1 MRMFWSLVE
10 KDERISLDTF
20 DAFLIILSMC
30 LSNWKYFSYD
40 RASDKSRCL
49 IDDMKDSS
57 GIQKCDALLNGNNAT
72 NLKNHLKYKHK
83 SVYAELEKLECQS
96 KDSRKATNLTGDL
109 PKRQTQQ
116 TQQNKLVFKQYS
128 LHNTYCAERE
138 NNNRIFQWNNG
149 IVYSLK

>member
-1 MRMFWSLVE
+1 MPLSLHFLRGLQTGELYSSIGLTYVQKAFMRMFWSLVE

-83 SVYAELEKLECQS
+83 SVCAELEKLECQS

-109 PKRQTQQ
+109 PKRQTQLII
-116 TQQNKLVFKQYS
+116 TS
-128 LHNTYCAERE
+128 
-138 NNNRIFQWNNG
+138 
-149 IVYSLK
+149 